1 VLATIS
7 KIFTNSAMS
16 RPCVYI
22 DKYGKRCKKPKHD
35 EGLCRMH
42 LKRKRSK
49 IEKKLKEKREAL
61 RNKRYWLKFLAAQKA
76 KNKALKNG
84 HSVESDES
92 HEAEE
97 SSEEESEEESR
108 GGEDNN
114 MEVDLG

>member
-1 VLATIS
+1 LFVSVAAALTDVSLQCGAKNNSFFCVISLAV
-7 KIFTNSAMS
+7 F
-16 RPCVYI
+16 C
-22 DKYGKRCKKPKHD
+22 
-35 EGLCRMH
+35 
-42 LKRKRSK
+42 
-49 IEKKLKEKREAL
+49 EKREAL

-76 KNKALKNG
+76 KNKKNG

-114 MEVDLG
+114 LEVDLG

>member
-1 VLATIS
+1 
-7 KIFTNSAMS
+7 
-16 RPCVYI
+16 
-22 DKYGKRCKKPKHD
+22 
-35 EGLCRMH
+35 MH